1 MRITCSGYTSA
12 GGRNFP
18 LQTFGMKHS
27 PYSAIYIQDAWK
39 PTSNLTVNLG
49 LRYDRWHA
57 KRAVRGNV
65 TSFDPA
71 SGRAV
76 AGEDK
81 NGQVDLTA
89 QPVARF
95 VAAATEGSV
104 GAGVRDWRARR
115 PL

>member
-1 MRITCSGYTSA
+1 
-12 GGRNFP
+12 
-18 LQTFGMKHS
+18 MKHS

-39 PTSNLTVNLG
+39 PTSNLTINLG

-65 TSFDPA
+65 TSFDPV
-71 SGRAV
+71 SGRAI

-95 VAAATEGSV
+95 VAAATQGLWVSASEI
-104 GAGVRDWRARR
+104 GAPAGLFEPNGFCFTENRR
-115 PL
+115 RLAPRKD